1 MSIGIAACGS
11 DRTLSEEATSEEE
24 VETAVSSEAEDYEA
38 TPALS
43 DEQDIAAYDYRFY
56 LQGIYLSSDG
66 SDDKIYIKPEG
77 SDEER
82 ILSLCE
88 ETQFRMAGQNDSVD
102 PLYFF
107 QWMREAYGQAFAV
120 RPLCLSLNGDG
131 TVEGVAE
138 PEDVVPTEKPESS
151 EAEISGEGQEALYT
165 IDTYPWVDDYDYYFY
180 LQGIYLS
187 SDGSDDKI
195 YIKPV
200 EFVDYA
206 NEEHRKKYNIPENE
220 SGSYE
225 IIESTDE
232 VIALSLSEETEFHI
246 INWHKSQELADHS
259 LNHDLQGIVA
269 LDDPLYF
276 FKWMSEDYGD
286 WLAKYPLC
294 LYLNEDGTVERVIEL
309 WLP

>member
-1 MSIGIAACGS
+1 MLLSIGIAACGS

-43 DEQDIAAYDYRFY
+43 DEQDIAVYDYRFY

-66 SDDKIYIKPEG
+66 SDDKIYIKP
-77 SDEER
+77 
-82 ILSLCE
+82 
-88 ETQFRMAGQNDSVD
+88 
-102 PLYFF
+102 
-107 QWMREAYGQAFAV
+107 
-120 RPLCLSLNGDG
+120 
-131 TVEGVAE
+131 
-138 PEDVVPTEKPESS
+138 
-151 EAEISGEGQEALYT
+151 
-165 IDTYPWVDDYDYYFY
+165 
-180 LQGIYLS
+180 
-187 SDGSDDKI
+187 
-195 YIKPV
+195 V
-200 EFVDYA
+200 EFVHYA

-232 VIALSLSEETEFHI
+232 VIALPLSEETEFHI